1 MTTHKSNSEGVAQP
15 HDRLVKRLLSN
26 PKTAKEILSLYLP
39 KEILALADLNHLSLQ
54 RDSFIDDEHRAFAVD
69 LLFKTTFQKEEGY
82 FWVLLEHQRNNDPW
96 LPVRIFKY
104 IAIIWDH
111 LRKTSKTQKIP
122 LVYPIII
129 YNGSRPYSHSLT
141 LKDMITPAASQKIF
155 EDFFKTPFCLIDL
168 TIIEDETLRKNLQNH
183 VKGIALLMTLKHI
196 FDKNLQTYFEH
207 TLVTAFKQ
215 LDQSNSRDELV
226 DMLYYLLN
234 EGIFLNKERFWHIL
248 HKEFNPATEGKVM
261 TIAQELKA
269 QGIEEGI
276 LKGRLEGRL
285 EGKLEGKLEAKLEV
299 AQRMLANGI
308 DLNVIATLAE
318 LPIKH
323 IKQLYKHKTN
333 TFSSLI
339 LKKSQE
345 N

>member
-1 MTTHKSNSEGVAQP
+1 M
-15 HDRLVKRLLSN
+15 
-26 PKTAKEILSLYLP
+26 
-39 KEILALADLNHLSLQ
+39 
-54 RDSFIDDEHRAFAVD
+54 
-69 LLFKTTFQKEEGY
+69 
-82 FWVLLEHQRNNDPW
+82 LLEHQRNNDPW

-248 HKEFNPATEGKVM
+248 HEEFNPATEGKVM
-261 TIAQELKA
+261 TIAQQLKA

-276 LKGRLEGRL
+276 LKGVLKG
-285 EGKLEGKLEAKLEV
+285 KLEV

-323 IKQLYKHKTN
+323 IKQLYNHKTN

-339 LKKSQE
+339 LKKSHSFLSANYRQ
-345 N
+345 